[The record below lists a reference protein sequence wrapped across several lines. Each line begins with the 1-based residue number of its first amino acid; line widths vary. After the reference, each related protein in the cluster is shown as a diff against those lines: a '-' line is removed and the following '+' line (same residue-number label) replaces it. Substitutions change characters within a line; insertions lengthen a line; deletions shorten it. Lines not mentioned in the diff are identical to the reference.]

1 MLRDFLNQYRAK
13 TTRSMYM
20 SAWVKFL
27 SLLYGARLKG
37 ASPEIL
43 EPWVAKYVNDLRNGR
58 RDLAADLQALGE
70 SCRTRKTCLGY
81 QSAIRTLLAGE
92 DLSLSPGEQRRLSRG
107 RSPHPLTRAERL
119 TPGAVLKIME
129 HLDT

>member
-1 MLRDFLNQYRAK
+1 MLIDFLSKYRAK
-13 TTRSMYM
+13 TTRAMYL

-43 EPWVAKYVNDLRNGR
+43 DPWVAKYVNDLRNGR
-58 RDLAADLQALGE
+58 RDLATDLLTLGE
-70 SCRTRKTCLGY
+70 NCRTRKTSLGY

-92 DLSLSPGEQRRLSRG
+92 NLSLIPPGQALIRRTSL
-107 RSPHPLTRAERL
+107 HPLTRDEPL
-119 TPGAVLKIME
+119 TPGRILKS
-129 HLDT
+129 